1 MKIVRRIK
9 PDVEERRGSPL
20 KTRFLGMTKENEYVM
35 GRQTEK
41 GKREGKREII

>member
-1 MKIVRRIK
+1 MKRVRRIK
-9 PDVEERRGSPL
+9 PDVEERSRSPL
-20 KTRFLGMTKENEYVM
+20 KTHFLGMTKENEYVM